1 MLLCSYSF
9 LKKGYAHS
17 HRAPDWARFE
27 IPVRKKITLKKYIK
41 YVESKGRHRFLRTS
55 IGSGSLHHIKILLI
69 DLAEVGI
76 IDKWSQDYKSVMRL
90 DRGDVGDKYFIA
102 GGEGTYF

>member
-1 MLLCSYSF
+1 MN
-9 LKKGYAHS
+9 KEYAHS
-17 HRAPDWARFE
+17 EKAPEWAQFS
-27 IPVRKKITLKKYIK
+27 ITVRKDITLGEYIK
-41 YVESKGRHRFLRTS
+41 FVESKGRHRFLRTS

-90 DRGDVGDKYFIA
+90 DRGDVGDKYFIV